1 MQGRRD
7 RDEIKLRAILKEL
20 SHVRG
25 VPPLDCLTLVTIRK
39 PEPRHTLMR
48 DQPKAAGARSS
59 WKGALAAAPEAPT
72 LIEAIEITCKTKAD
86 SDMVY
91 NHLLDSCRAEFKLLF
106 NDISTAERVT
116 YASALP
122 QVEGVFAAQYG
133 QPGRR
138 FFRNLSKG
146 YVSSETLRG
155 QHQKLTRDEA
165 SVNMRWAGVIARVAD
180 HDGIGVAILENG
192 RYPKLDGIVEDG
204 GHLAQIVPQ
213 IKADDKDATLTVY
226 VTHQLKTVKI
236 YEEGVDMEK
245 TEHWGFL
252 IFKYGHLPRRYG
264 QAELSPMVGEP
275 GLTVDVQ
282 VNTSDV
288 YRPGDVRITF
298 LQEVQEDDLHDMTTE
313 QLLGY
318 LEDMVPWP

>member
-1 MQGRRD
+1 VPNSSCSSQLQGR
-7 RDEIKLRAILKEL
+7 I
-20 SHVRG
+20 
-25 VPPLDCLTLVTIRK
+25 
-39 PEPRHTLMR
+39 
-48 DQPKAAGARSS
+48 QAA
-59 WKGALAAAPEAPT
+59 L
-72 LIEAIEITCKTKAD
+72 
-86 SDMVY
+86 
-91 NHLLDSCRAEFKLLF
+91 HSCRAEFKLLF
-106 NDISTAERVT
+106 NDFSTAERVT